1 MVAVFTPA
9 EHTPAAT
16 AWWASGHNPPRLRG
30 RAAWTGSAALV
41 LFALLEVS
49 GVIAAL
55 GDTLSPARRWPRAS
69 RKISTRLQMFS
80 CCREFLAPRAGG
92 GRARDT
98 LLRVRCGGTARK
110 LAGIVMAIMLIQ
122 VAAGAM
128 TLLLLAPVCLQLM
141 HLLLADL
148 LRVAMVLLVAER
160 SELSVARGNR
170 A

>member
-1 MVAVFTPA
+1 
-9 EHTPAAT
+9 
-16 AWWASGHNPPRLRG
+16 
-30 RAAWTGSAALV
+30 
-41 LFALLEVS
+41 
-49 GVIAAL
+49 
-55 GDTLSPARRWPRAS
+55 
-69 RKISTRLQMFS
+69 
-80 CCREFLAPRAGG
+80 
-92 GRARDT
+92 
-98 LLRVRCGGTARK
+98 
-110 LAGIVMAIMLIQ
+110 MAIMLIQ